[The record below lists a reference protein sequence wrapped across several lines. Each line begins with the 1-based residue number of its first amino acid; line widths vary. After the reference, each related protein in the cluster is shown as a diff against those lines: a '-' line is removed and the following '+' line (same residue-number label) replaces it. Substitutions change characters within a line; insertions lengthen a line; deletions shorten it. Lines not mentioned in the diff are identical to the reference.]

1 MQTTT
6 TVKDKI
12 LDAVSAYAQA
22 NERVIG
28 ELVELGSSTAREGIK
43 TYLELQAAALE
54 AARGLSLRHDH
65 SPAHRLDAGLRG
77 SDP

>member
-1 MQTTT
+1 MQTSTLRE
-6 TVKDKI
+6 KI

-43 TYLELQAAALE
+43 TYVERATE
-54 AARGLSLRHDH
+54 GGNE
-65 SPAHRLDAGLRG
+65 PA
-77 SDP
+77 